1 LAFGWDPAPDDTA
14 RCAPQT
20 PYLEFRGPNFKEKG
34 EMRERSKGKQREKN
48 KQRRKRK

>member
-34 EMRERSKGKQREKN
+34 KGRDEREEQRKTEGEK
-48 KQRRKRK
+48 